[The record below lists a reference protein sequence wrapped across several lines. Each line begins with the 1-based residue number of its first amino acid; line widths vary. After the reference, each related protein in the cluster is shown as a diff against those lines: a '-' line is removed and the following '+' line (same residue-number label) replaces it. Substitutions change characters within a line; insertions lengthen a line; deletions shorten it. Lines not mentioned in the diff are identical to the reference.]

1 MRGSYVTEM
10 NFYLFIFFSIIP
22 EDQINTLSIMGKI
35 SQNKPL
41 YWIRNLQYYVVVT
54 LIIQLQLFHVMFY
67 SFMFALVK
75 MFRYIS
81 PLL

>member
-10 NFYLFIFFSIIP
+10 FFFFLFIIP

-54 LIIQLQLFHVMFY
+54 LIIQLQLFQTSCFIRL
-67 SFMFALVK
+67 FALVK
-75 MFRYIS
+75 MLRYIS